1 VRLIG
6 YRTAAGIR
14 VAALAGHGRAA
25 DLTAV
30 EEFYADPGGWLAK
43 AAQLPADLIVEELEL
58 APPVRPAAR
67 ILCVGLNYRA
77 HAAEGGFELPEHPA
91 VFARW
96 TPSLTVSGTPVPVPV
111 DEPSLDWEGELAVVI
126 GAPLSQASAAE
137 ARQAFLGFAVFADL
151 TARKA
156 QQHTSQWTVGK
167 NAGRSGPLG
176 PIVTADEVPDIDA
189 GRRLVT
195 RVNGEI
201 MQDTSTADMIFTPAQ
216 VAEPAGLPAERPA
229 RIPAVRGARNPRH
242 PGPLPHRPDR
252 HRLGPARRP
261 RDQAALLR
269 PDAARRRRSRLPRP
283 DHHHGAPGPCR
294 GRTRRSP

>member
-6 YRTAAGIR
+6 YRTAASLR
-14 VAALAGHGRAA
+14 VAALAGDGRAA
-25 DLTAV
+25 DLTVV

-43 AAQLPADLIVEELEL
+43 AAELPADLIVEELEL

-111 DEPSLDWEGELAVVI
+111 DEPGLDWEGELAVVI

-151 TARKA
+151 TARRA
-156 QQHTSQWTVGK
+156 QRHTSQWTVGK
-167 NAGRSGPLG
+167 NADRSGPLG

-201 MQDTSTADMIFTPAQ
+201 VQDTSTADMIFTPAQ
-216 VAEPAGLPAERPA
+216 VAAYLSRTFTLLPGDVIATGTPAG
-229 RIPAVRGARNPRH
+229 VGH
-242 PGPLPHRPDR
+242 
-252 HRLGPARRP
+252 ARRP
-261 RDQAALLR
+261 PRFMGPGDVVTVEIEGLGAISN
-269 PDAARRRRSRLPRP
+269 PISARTEAT
-283 DHHHGAPGPCR
+283 HG
-294 GRTRRSP
+294 